1 MKIICIGRN
10 YLAHVKEL
18 DNALPTEPMFFM
30 KPDTALLPAGEPFP
44 YPDFSKEIHYETEL
58 VLRVCKTGKAIDEKS
73 ASEYYDAITV
83 GIDFTA
89 RDLQSQCKAKGHPW
103 EIAKAFDY
111 SAPIG
116 EFKKISELNHPEDI
130 AFGMKLNGEWV
141 QQGYSRDMIFSFDN
155 IVAHVS
161 RFVTLNE
168 GDCIFTGTPQGVG
181 EVHVG
186 DKLLLFLE
194 DEPMFEFE
202 IDNDNQ

>member
-1 MKIICIGRN
+1 MKLICIGRN

-44 YPDFSKEIHYETEL
+44 YPDFSNEIHYETEL
-58 VLRVCKTGKAIDEKS
+58 VLRICKSGKAIDENK

-103 EIAKAFDY
+103 EMAKSFDY

-116 EFKKISELNHPEDI
+116 EFKKISELRNPDDI

-141 QQGYSRDMIFSFDN
+141 QQGHSRDMIFSFDK
-155 IVAHVS
+155 IIAHVS

-168 GDCIFTGTPQGVG
+168 GDIIFTGTPQGVG

-186 DKLLLFLE
+186 DKLELFLE
-194 DEPMFEFE
+194 NEFVFGFKVK
-202 IDNDNQ
+202 

>member
-58 VLRVCKTGKAIDEKS
+58 VLRICKSGKAIDEKK

-141 QQGYSRDMIFSFDN
+141 QQGHSRDMIFSFDK
-155 IVAHVS
+155 IIAHVS

-168 GDCIFTGTPQGVG
+168 GDIIFTGTPQGVG

-186 DKLLLFLE
+186 DSLELFLE
-194 DEPMFEFE
+194 DDSVFCF
-202 IDNDNQ
+202 NVK

>member
-58 VLRVCKTGKAIDEKS
+58 VLRVCKTGKSIDEKS

-103 EIAKAFDY
+103 EVAKSFDF

-116 EFKKISELNHPEDI
+116 EFKKISELKNPDDI
-130 AFGMKLNGEWV
+130 AFGMKLNGVWV
-141 QQGYSRDMIFSFDN
+141 QQGHSRDMIFSFDK
-155 IVAHVS
+155 IIAHIS

-186 DKLLLFLE
+186 DRLELFLE
-194 DEPMFEFE
+194 GESMLGFYVK
-202 IDNDNQ
+202 

>member
-30 KPDTALLPAGEPFP
+30 KPETALLPAGEPFP

-58 VLRVCKTGKAIDEKS
+58 VLHICKTGKAIDEKS
-73 ASEYYDAITV
+73 ACEYYDAITV
-83 GIDFTA
+83 GVDFTA

-103 EIAKAFDY
+103 EMAKAFDY

-116 EFKKISELNHPEDI
+116 EFKKISELRNPDDI

-141 QQGYSRDMIFSFDN
+141 QQGHSRDMIFSFDK
-155 IVAHVS
+155 IIAHVS

-168 GDCIFTGTPQGVG
+168 DDILFTGTPQGVG

-186 DKLLLFLE
+186 DSLELFLE
-194 DEPMFEFE
+194 NEPMFWFYVK
-202 IDNDNQ
+202 

>member
-1 MKIICIGRN
+1 M
-10 YLAHVKEL
+10 AHVKEL

-30 KPDTALLPAGEPFP
+30 KPDTALLPAGAPFP
-44 YPDFSKEIHYETEL
+44 YPDFSHEIHYETEL
-58 VLRVCKTGKAIDEKS
+58 VLRVCKNGKAIEEKT

-103 EIAKAFDY
+103 EIAKSFDY

-116 EFKKISELNHPEDI
+116 EFKKINTLRNPEDI

-141 QQGYSRDMIFSFDN
+141 QQGHSRDMIFSFDR
-155 IVAHVS
+155 IVSHVS

-186 DKLLLFLE
+186 DRLELFLE
-194 DEPMFEFE
+194 DKPMFDFE
-202 IDNDNQ
+202 IK

>member
-58 VLRVCKTGKAIDEKS
+58 VLRICKSGKAIDEKK

-141 QQGYSRDMIFSFDN
+141 QQGYSHDMIFSFDK
-155 IVAHVS
+155 IIAHVS
-161 RFVTLNE
+161 RFVTLSE
-168 GDCIFTGTPQGVG
+168 GDIIFTGTPQGVG

-186 DKLLLFLE
+186 DRLELFLE
-194 DEPMFEFE
+194 EQSMFCFYVK
-202 IDNDNQ
+202 

>member
-30 KPDTALLPAGEPFP
+30 KPDTALLSAGEPFP
-44 YPDFSKEIHYETEL
+44 YPDFSQEIHYETEL
-58 VLRVCKTGKAIDEKS
+58 VLRVCKTGRCIPEAL
-73 ASEYYDAITV
+73 APEYYDAITV

-111 SAPIG
+111 SAPKG
-116 EFKKISELNHPEDI
+116 EFKKISALKNPDDI
-130 AFGMKLNGEWV
+130 AFGMKLNGEWR
-141 QQGYSRDMIFSFDN
+141 QQGHSRDMIFSFN
-155 IVAHVS
+155 KIIAHVS

-186 DKLLLFLE
+186 DKLELFLE
-194 DEPMFEFE
+194 DESMFCFS
-202 IDNDNQ
+202 IK

>member
-30 KPDTALLPAGEPFP
+30 KPETALLPAGEPFP

-58 VLRVCKTGKAIDEKS
+58 VLRICKTGKAIEEEE

-89 RDLQSQCKAKGHPW
+89 RDLQSRCKAKGHPW
-103 EIAKAFDY
+103 EIAKAFDN
-111 SAPIG
+111 SAPMG
-116 EFKKISELNHPEDI
+116 NFKKISALKHPEDVS
-130 AFGMKLNGEWV
+130 FGMKLNGEWV
-141 QQGYSRDMIFSFDN
+141 QQGHSRDMIFSFDK
-155 IVAHVS
+155 IISHVS
-161 RFVTLNE
+161 RFVTLEE

-181 EVHVG
+181 KVHVG
-186 DKLLLFLE
+186 DVLELFLE
-194 DEPMFEFE
+194 DESMFKFE
-202 IDNDNQ
+202 IK

>member
-18 DNALPTEPMFFM
+18 DNALPAEPMFFM
-30 KPDTALLPAGEPFP
+30 KPETALLPAGEPFP

-58 VLRVCKTGKAIDEKS
+58 VLRVCKTGKVIDEK
-73 ASEYYDAITV
+73 AAPEYYDAITV

-103 EIAKAFDY
+103 EIAKSFDY

-116 EFKKISELNHPEDI
+116 KFKKISELRNPDDI

-141 QQGYSRDMIFSFDN
+141 QQGHSRDMIFSFDR
-155 IVAHVS
+155 IVSHVS

-186 DKLLLFLE
+186 DRLELFLE
-194 DEPMFEFE
+194 GESLFGFYVK
-202 IDNDNQ
+202 

>member
-30 KPDTALLPAGEPFP
+30 KPETALLPEGEPFP
-44 YPDFSKEIHYETEL
+44 YPDFSKEVHYETEL
-58 VLRVCKTGKAIDEKS
+58 VLHICKTAKAIDEEK

-89 RDLQSQCKAKGHPW
+89 RDLQSRCKAKGHPW

-116 EFKKISELNHPEDI
+116 KFKKISELKNADDI

-141 QQGYSRDMIFSFDN
+141 QQGHSRNMIFSFDR
-155 IVAHVS
+155 IISHVS

-168 GDCIFTGTPQGVG
+168 GDIVFTGTPQGVG

-186 DKLLLFLE
+186 DRLELFWKANRCLGLE
-194 DEPMFEFE
+194 
-202 IDNDNQ
+202 

>member
-30 KPDTALLPAGEPFP
+30 KPETALLAPGESFP

-58 VLRVCKTGKAIDEKS
+58 VLRICKSGKAIDEKK
-73 ASEYYDAITV
+73 ATEYYDAITV

-116 EFKKISELNHPEDI
+116 KFKKISELDCPNAI
-130 AFGMKLNGEWV
+130 NFGMKLNGEWV
-141 QQGYSRDMIFSFDN
+141 QQGHSRDMIFSFDK
-155 IVAHVS
+155 IIAHVS
-161 RFVTLNE
+161 RFVTLKE
-168 GDCIFTGTPQGVG
+168 GDIIFTGTPQGVG

-186 DKLLLFLE
+186 DRLELFLE
-194 DEPMFEFE
+194 GKSMFVFQV
-202 IDNDNQ
+202 N

>member
-30 KPDTALLPAGEPFP
+30 KPETALLPAGEPFP
-44 YPDFSKEIHYETEL
+44 YPDFSQEIHYETEL
-58 VLRVCKTGKAIDEKS
+58 VLRVCKTGKAIDEKT

-111 SAPIG
+111 SAPLG
-116 EFKKISELNHPEDI
+116 EFKKISALQHPEDI
-130 AFGMKLNGEWV
+130 AFGMKLNGERK
-141 QQGYSRDMIFSFDN
+141 QQGHSREMIFSFDR
-155 IVAHVS
+155 IVSHVS
-161 RFVTLNE
+161 RFVTLEE
-168 GDCIFTGTPQGVG
+168 GDFIFTGTPQGVG

-186 DKLLLFLE
+186 DKLELFLE
-194 DEPMFEFE
+194 DESIFSF
-202 IDNDNQ
+202 DVR